1 MPGRDVA
8 AVIRLLI
15 ADDHPVVRRGL
26 HQLFS
31 TVPGVGVVGVVA
43 DGEQAVAQARA
54 LDPDVVLMDIVMPGL
69 DGVEATKQL
78 TATHP
83 RLPIVILTAYGD
95 QWRIDQALRAGAC
108 RCLLKHSDSEDVV
121 RAVQLAHRGRP
132 PVAPPR

>member
-1 MPGRDVA
+1 VA

-15 ADDHPVVRRGL
+15 VDDHPVVRRGL

-31 TVPGVGVVGVVA
+31 SVADVDVIGVAV
-43 DGEQAVAQARA
+43 DGEQAVVQARA

-69 DGVEATKQL
+69 DGVEATKQM
-78 TATHP
+78 TTTFP

-95 QWRIDQALRAGAC
+95 RWRIDQALRAGAC

-121 RAVQLAHRGRP
+121 RAVRLAHRGWRP
-132 PVAPPR
+132 LDPPR